1 MFWSFLSHSRI
12 FHSFWHVTIAGEG
25 LQILTY
31 ARHLWPLSSAGSL
44 ACHKYCYTGHPFII
58 VIVEFLIIFYKIISL
73 NIHKNM
79 NWFRLPSKS
88 VSSTAVTI
96 LLTTKV
102 CRGWHMNYQ
111 PSACDANVSMEYA
124 IAAEVMLL
132 KKDIHDW
139 WISSAF
145 LQCMGYKSIYNFT
158 LFATSTSNAYLPY
171 ILYQR
176 DLASW
181 Y

>member
-1 MFWSFLSHSRI
+1 MPQILLHWASVYNSHS
-12 FHSFWHVTIAGEG
+12 W
-25 LQILTY
+25 
-31 ARHLWPLSSAGSL
+31 
-44 ACHKYCYTGHPFII
+44 
-58 VIVEFLIIFYKIISL
+58 FLNYFYKNISL
-73 NIHKNM
+73 RMHINM
-79 NWFRLPSKS
+79 NGFRLPCKS

-158 LFATSTSNAYLPY
+158 LFATSKSNAYLPY